1 MLSRKPV
8 AIITSPACEPSDVFF
23 RGLGPGEA
31 ERIESEQLELR
42 AAGRAGEDLAA
53 VDVEIGH
60 HDRMLTDRAGG
71 PVRGVVGRCR
81 GQGTQLKSIFTTRV
95 VLVPPHSTIAEKE
108 TTQKL
113 RSIPDSVLP
122 DMSRL
127 RG

>member
-1 MLSRKPV
+1 MLTRKSA
-8 AIITSPACEPSDVFF
+8 AIITSLAREPSDVLF

-31 ERIESEQLELR
+31 KRIESEQLQLR
-42 AAGRAGEDLAA
+42 AAPRAREDLAAIHVEIRDHDRMLAGRAGGL
-53 VDVEIGH
+53 
-60 HDRMLTDRAGG
+60 
-71 PVRGVVGRCR
+71 VRGIVGRGR
-81 GQGTQLKSIFTTRV
+81 GQGAQLKSIFTTRV